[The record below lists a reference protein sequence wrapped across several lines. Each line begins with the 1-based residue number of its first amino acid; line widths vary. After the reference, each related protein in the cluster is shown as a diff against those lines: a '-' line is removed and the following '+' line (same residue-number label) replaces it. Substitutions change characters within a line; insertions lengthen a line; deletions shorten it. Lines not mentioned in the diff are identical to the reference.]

1 MNKKFLSAILFGAL
15 MVTSTGTFVSC
26 KDYDDEID
34 NLQEQ
39 IDKKADLTELSSQVS
54 SMQSAISAAQSEA
67 AKALDAAKK
76 ADDSAKIAA
85 LEAKLDALETCKCDV
100 DALKAELKETIAST
114 IAEAD
119 LEGLKAQVEEQMAV
133 VKELAGGYLTMV
145 SEIDLYYKQDAN
157 SDLVLDFSNVIEVDN
172 VFGPNDEIEFTK
184 GTDVPTPTSIIVRVV
199 PTSASLSKDM
209 ITLINGKGESIMDQV
224 EVTDV
229 EAYSE
234 LLTRGSETGLWKITF
249 QLKDYNKDNFAKIAG
264 TKDKETLYAVAVN
277 DIAATEET
285 VAHSAVSD
293 YGIYLTYTDGKAA
306 NELLY
311 KVGGT
316 EIAYIKNR
324 FEESENGTPTKAV
337 EDYIWKGDAAAAI
350 AKNNTNVLAKIAQTA
365 GKDNRQTQ
373 PAKNVEVG
381 VPFSVELVANTDKV
395 LPRAF
400 YVTLDESHAVESAP
414 SELNAWKSYGITGLN
429 TLVDKAS
436 KLDITIPSASAKGDY
451 VGFRVYAV
459 NYDGTLVDPDGR
471 AFYVYVGGA
480 TTAANASVMFKPNAY
495 TNATKLWNSEKA
507 TIDITGWA
515 GATKAKLVKI
525 YDKADANKA
534 DKNATIGKFQ
544 LANFVLSGTGVA
556 DHTFG
561 QGTAGQEIAFSIA
574 DLTKYTKIAIN
585 SAYVNLLV
593 DGVTYVAVIEL
604 INGNANNTIV
614 QRVEV
619 EFTKVFPEFPAT
631 INPFTN
637 ILINSKTLKIYP
649 KNVTNGV
656 ATYDIDNVWHGVDQY
671 TTFAQTGVEEGK
683 NPTVTFVKTTV
694 AAETSVTDNEPAFQV
709 AAEIMKV
716 DNAAF
721 ETKYPMAVTYDYGYL
736 SSTGK
741 NPDGDKD
748 DTTYL
753 TNWANNDF
761 ELVFGNYVYDC
772 SIVWGEKAPVLTYPG
787 VSAVESHILLN
798 DITITDWY
806 KSTTPSLVNLFNGY
820 ATAIDVDLLTGAEFD
835 KVNEYYEASIVKDYV
850 IGKDS
855 KNNDVKADVILLTS
869 KVNASQGEDVPTK
882 IKLTITDIYGGTV
895 VKVFDPFT
903 MTFKK

>member
-264 TKDKETLYAVAVN
+264 TKNKETLYAVAVN

-316 EIAYIKNR
+316 EIANIKNR
-324 FEESENGTPTKAV
+324 YEESENGTPTKAV
-337 EDYIWKGDAAAAI
+337 EDYIWKGNAAAAI
-350 AKNNTNVLAKIAQTA
+350 AKDKSNVVAKTSQAE
-365 GKDNRQTQ
+365 GNDNRQKQ

-381 VPFSVELVANTDKV
+381 VPFSVELVANNDKV

-429 TLVDKAS
+429 TLVDPAA
-436 KLDITIPSASAKGDY
+436 KLDITIPAAAAKGDY

-495 TNATKLWNSEKA
+495 TDDDDKWDSEEA

-515 GATKAKLVKI
+515 GATKVKLANI
-525 YDKADANKA
+525 YDKADA
-534 DKNATIGKFQ
+534 DKKPVTTTGVALG
-544 LANFVLSGTGVA
+544 NFVLTGSNVA
-556 DHTFG
+556 DYALSATL
-561 QGTAGQEIAFSIA
+561 SIA
-574 DLTKYTKIAIN
+574 DLTKYTNVYIKDTQ
-585 SAYVNLLV
+585 VNKLV

-631 INPFTN
+631 IYPFTN

-649 KNVTNGV
+649 KKIDGDY
-656 ATYDIDNVWHGVDQY
+656 AIYDIDNVWHGVDQN
-671 TTFAQTGVEEGK
+671 TTFAQTGVEKGK
-683 NPTVTFVKTTV
+683 DPTVTFNKTTI
-694 AAETSVTDNEPAFQV
+694 AAETSVTDYVPAFKV
-709 AAEIMKV
+709 KSEIMKV

-736 SSTGK
+736 SSKGK
-741 NPDGDKD
+741 DPDGDENDK
-748 DTTYL
+748 TYL

-787 VSAVESHILLN
+787 VSEVKTPILLSE
-798 DITITDWY
+798 ITITDWY

-820 ATAIDVDLLTGAEFD
+820 AADIAKVDLLTGAEFD
-835 KVNEYYEASIVKDYV
+835 KVNEYYSAKIEPNYE

-855 KNNDVKADVILLTS
+855 DNNPIKKDVILLTS

>member
-157 SDLVLDFSNVIEVDN
+157 SDLELDFSNVIEVDN

-249 QLKDYNKDNFAKIAG
+249 ELKDYNADNFAKIAG
-264 TKDKETLYAVAVN
+264 TKNKETLYAVAVN

-316 EIAYIKNR
+316 EIANIKNR
-324 FEESENGTPTKAV
+324 FEKAEDGTPTSTI
-337 EDYIWKGDAAAAI
+337 EDYIWKGAAAAAI
-350 AKNNTNVLAKIAQTA
+350 AKDKSNVLAKTAQTA
-365 GKDNRQTQ
+365 GNNDNRQTQ

-436 KLDITIPSASAKGDY
+436 KLDITIPAAAAKGDY

-495 TNATKLWNSEKA
+495 TDDDDKWDSEKA

-515 GATKAKLVKI
+515 GATKVQLAKI
-525 YDKADANKA
+525 YDKADA
-534 DKNATIGKFQ
+534 DKKPVTTTGVALG
-544 LANFVLSGTGVA
+544 NFVLTGSNVT
-556 DHTFG
+556 DYTLSS
-561 QGTAGQEIAFSIA
+561 TLSTSI
-574 DLTKYTKIAIN
+574 DLTKYTNVYIQDAQ
-585 SAYVNLLV
+585 VNKLV

-656 ATYDIDNVWHGVDQY
+656 ATYDIDNVWHGVDQH

-683 NPTVTFVKTTV
+683 DPTVTFVKTNV
-694 AAETSVTDNEPAFQV
+694 AAETSVTDNEPAFEV

-748 DTTYL
+748 DATYL

-772 SIVWGEKAPVLTYPG
+772 TIEWGEKAPVLTYPG
-787 VSAVESHILLN
+787 VSEVKTPILLSE
-798 DITITDWY
+798 ITITDWY
-806 KSTTPSLVNLFNGY
+806 KSTTPSLVNLFNEY
-820 ATAIDVDLLTGAEFD
+820 ATKIDVNLLTGAEFD
-835 KVNEYYEASIVKDYV
+835 KVDEYYSAKIVEDHV

-855 KNNDVKADVILLTS
+855 QNNDVKADVILLTS

>member
-26 KDYDDEID
+26 KDYDDDID
-34 NLQEQ
+34 NLQTQ
-39 IDKKADLTELSSQVS
+39 IDKKAELTELTSQVS
-54 SMQSAISAAQSEA
+54 TMQSAISAAQAEA
-67 AKALDAAKK
+67 SKALDAAKK
-76 ADDSAKIAA
+76 ADNSAEIAA
-85 LEAKLDALETCKCDV
+85 LEEQLAALETCKCDV
-100 DALKAELKETIAST
+100 EALKAELKDAVASA

-119 LEGLKAQVEEQMAV
+119 LEGLKKQVEEQMAL

-145 SEIDLYYKQDAN
+145 TEIDLYYKNNQN

-172 VFGPNDEIEFTK
+172 VFGPNDEITFSK
-184 GTDVPTPTSIIVRVV
+184 GTNVPTPTSVIVRVV
-199 PTSASLSKDM
+199 PTSASLNEDM

-224 EVTDV
+224 EVTEV
-229 EAYSE
+229 KPYTE
-234 LLTRGSETGLWKITF
+234 LLTRASDTGLWKITF
-249 QLKDYNKDNFAKIAG
+249 QLKNYNSDNFAKIKG
-264 TKDKETLYAVAVN
+264 EMGKETLYAVAVN
-277 DIAATEET
+277 DIAETEET

-293 YGIYLTYTDGKAA
+293 YGIYLTYTDGDAA

-316 EIAYIKNR
+316 PIAEIKNR
-324 FEESENGTPTKAV
+324 FEKAEDGTSTKTV
-337 EDYIWKGDAAAAI
+337 EDYIWSGDAAAAI
-350 AKNNTNVLAKIAQTA
+350 KNDKSNVIAKASQTTNN
-365 GKDNRQTQ
+365 DNRQAQ

-381 VPFSVELVANTDKV
+381 VPFSVELVANADEV

-429 TLVDKAS
+429 TVVDPAD
-436 KLDITIPSASAKGDY
+436 KLEITIPAEAAKGDY

-480 TTAANASVMFKPNAY
+480 TTSANASVMFKPNAY
-495 TNATKLWNSEKA
+495 TAADKLWNSETA
-507 TIDITGWA
+507 TIDITGWK

-525 YDKADANKA
+525 YDKAD
-534 DKNATIGKFQ
+534 KNATIGQFQ
-544 LANFVLSGTGVA
+544 LANFVLSGANGLIYN
-556 DHTFG
+556 FG
-561 QGTAGQEIAFSIA
+561 QGVAGQEIAFSIA

-585 SAYVNLLV
+585 SAYVNKLV

-619 EFTKVFPEFPAT
+619 EFTKVFPEFPAD
-631 INPFTN
+631 IKPFTN
-637 ILINSKTLKIYP
+637 VLIDGKTLKVYP
-649 KNVTNGV
+649 KQLDGTN
-656 ATYDIDNVWHGVDQY
+656 AIYDIDNVWHGVDAH
-671 TTFAQTGVEEGK
+671 TAFAQTGLEDDEEA
-683 NPTVTFVKTTV
+683 TVSYIVTNVD
-694 AAETSVTDNEPAFQV
+694 AETSVTDNKPAFKV
-709 AAEIMKV
+709 PAAIMKV
-716 DNAAF
+716 DNDAF

-741 NPDGDKD
+741 NPDSDKND
-748 DTTYL
+748 ATYL
-753 TNWANNDF
+753 TSWANNDF

-772 SIVWGEKAPVLTYPG
+772 SIVWGEKAPVLAYPG
-787 VSAVESHILLN
+787 VSEATSHILLSE
-798 DITITDWY
+798 ITITDWY
-806 KSTTPSLVNLFNGY
+806 KSTTPSLINKFNGY
-820 ATAIDVDLLTGAEFD
+820 ATAIAVDLLTGAEFD
-835 KVNEYYEASIVKDYV
+835 KVNEYYKAEIKEDYV
-850 IGKDS
+850 IGIDSQNKDI
-855 KNNDVKADVILLTS
+855 KADVILLTS